1 MGPSVPDMQLVADAL
16 AAEGVAEGAV
26 VVEEGILGA
35 DGQHDI
41 EPPQHGEL
49 LGAVEPRQEM
59 RRHAEIDIVV
69 GVAVEKIGKGLDL
82 ECQVVAPRKGDEAAE
97 PRRLS

>member
-49 LGAVEPRQEM
+49 LGQSSR
-59 RRHAEIDIVV
+59 
-69 GVAVEKIGKGLDL
+69 G
-82 ECQVVAPRKGDEAAE
+82 RKCDGMQK
-97 PRRLS
+97 